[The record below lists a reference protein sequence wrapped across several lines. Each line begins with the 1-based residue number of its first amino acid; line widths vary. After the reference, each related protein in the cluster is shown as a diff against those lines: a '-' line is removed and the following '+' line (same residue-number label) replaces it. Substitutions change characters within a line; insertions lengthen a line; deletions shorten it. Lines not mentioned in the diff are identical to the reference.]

1 MDATFLFIFVAVF
14 GFVALA
20 GLGLAFAGGGSGGGG
35 GARATKRVAAVA
47 AGTKADRQARPSRAD
62 AATTRRKQILQNLK
76 TADKQ
81 ERRAKLTLDSRIQ
94 QAGLS
99 ISVRHFWM
107 VCAVLAVVGAGV
119 GLVAAHNPMIALG
132 AGFVVGFGL
141 PRWFLAARCKGRH
154 KKFTAELPNA
164 IDIVVRGIKS
174 GLPVNDCLRVIAMEG
189 AQPLGDEFRRLTE
202 NLSGGLTMDQ
212 AMERM
217 YARMPTAEMR
227 FFAIVLNIQQKTGGN
242 LAEALGNLSSVLRAR
257 KLMVEKVKALSGEA
271 VASAFIIGSLPPAV
285 MALITVASPGYMTP
299 LFVTSG
305 GHLALGIGVA
315 MMAMGIFVMRRMI
328 NFKI

>member
-1 MDATFLFIFVAVF
+1 
-14 GFVALA
+14 
-20 GLGLAFAGGGSGGGG
+20 
-35 GARATKRVAAVA
+35 
-47 AGTKADRQARPSRAD
+47 
-62 AATTRRKQILQNLK
+62 
-76 TADKQ
+76 
-81 ERRAKLTLDSRIQ
+81 
-94 QAGLS
+94 
-99 ISVRHFWM
+99 
-107 VCAVLAVVGAGV
+107 
-119 GLVAAHNPMIALG
+119 
-132 AGFVVGFGL
+132 
-141 PRWFLAARCKGRH
+141 
-154 KKFTAELPNA
+154 
-164 IDIVVRGIKS
+164 
-174 GLPVNDCLRVIAMEG
+174 
-189 AQPLGDEFRRLTE
+189 
-202 NLSGGLTMDQ
+202 
-212 AMERM
+212 
-217 YARMPTAEMR
+217 MR

>member
-20 GLGLAFAGGGSGGGG
+20 GLGLAFAGGGAGAG
-35 GARATKRVAAVA
+35 GARASKRVAAVA
-47 AGTKADRQARPSRAD
+47 AGSKRDRQARPSRAD
-62 AATTRRKQILQNLK
+62 AATLRRKQILQNLK

-99 ISVRHFWM
+99 LSVRTFW
-107 VCAVLAVVGAGV
+107 VICAVLAAVGLGV
-119 GLVAAHNPMIALG
+119 GVAAAHSPLIAAGLG
-132 AGFVVGFGL
+132 FAVGFGL
-141 PRWFLAARCKGRH
+141 PRWFLSARCKARH

-174 GLPVNDCLRVIAMEG
+174 GLPVNDCLRVIAAES

-242 LAEALGNLSSVLRAR
+242 LAEALGNLSTVLRAR

-271 VASAFIIGSLPPAV
+271 VASAFIIGSLPPGV
-285 MALITVASPGYMTP
+285 MVLVTLSSPTYLLP
-299 LFVTSG
+299 LFFTPG
-305 GHLALGIGVA
+305 GHLALGIATA
-315 MMAMGIFVMRRMI
+315 MMATGIFVMRRMI